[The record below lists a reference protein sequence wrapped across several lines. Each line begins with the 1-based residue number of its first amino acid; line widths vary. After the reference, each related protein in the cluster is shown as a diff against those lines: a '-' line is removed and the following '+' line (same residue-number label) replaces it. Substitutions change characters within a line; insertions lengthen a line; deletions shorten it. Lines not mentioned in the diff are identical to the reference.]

1 VSHELNFKEG
11 RASMFY
17 VSDPAWH
24 NLGTKL
30 DKPAT
35 AAEAI
40 KAAQLGYVVAKK
52 PLRAVIHGRK
62 QSEVPSHFATV
73 RMDTEAVLGVV
84 GSRYQIIQNK
94 DAFQFF
100 DALVGEGEA
109 IYETAGA
116 LGKGE
121 RIWILA
127 RMPGYIKVRGE
138 DIVNKYLLLS
148 NSHDGSSLVRARL
161 TPVRV
166 VCSNTLSIALSGSEE
181 EVRIRHTPS
190 AVENLRQAHE
200 LLGLTN
206 QLYNQLAVIFQKM
219 SLKKISDRQL
229 LNYVQTL
236 VPDNDEAQ
244 FKTRSDNIRNKIL
257 ELHEDGAGS
266 HFSRGTVWGMY
277 NAVTEYSDHL
287 VHTNS
292 PMKRLNSVWFGGGNR
307 FKERAFVLAKE
318 YVKN

>member
-1 VSHELNFKEG
+1 MSHELNFKEG

-17 VSDPAWH
+17 VSEAPWH

-35 AAEAI
+35 AAQAI
-40 KAAQLGYVVAKK
+40 KAAQLDYMVAKK
-52 PLRAVIHGRK
+52 PLRAVIRGR
-62 QSEVPSHFATV
+62 QQADVPDHFATV
-73 RMDTEAVLGVV
+73 RMDTDTVLGVV

-109 IYETAGA
+109 MYETAGV
-116 LGKGE
+116 LGNGE

-127 RMPGYIKVRGE
+127 RLPGYIKVRGQ
-138 DIVNKYLLLS
+138 DIVNKYLLLT

-161 TPVRV
+161 TPIRV
-166 VCSNTLSIALSGSEE
+166 VCSNTLSIALQGSEE

-206 QLYNQLAVIFQKM
+206 QLYDQLAGIFQKM
-219 SLKKISDRQL
+219 SLKKISDKQL
-229 LNYVQTL
+229 MDYVQTL
-236 VPDNDEAQ
+236 VPDNEDAQ
-244 FKTRSDNIRNKIL
+244 FKTRSENIRNKIL
-257 ELHEDGAGS
+257 ELHEAGVNS
-266 HFSRGTVWGMY
+266 HLSRGTVWGMY

-287 VHTNS
+287 VHANA
-292 PMKRLNSVWFGGGNR
+292 PMKRLNSVWFGNGSR
-307 FKERAFVLAKE
+307 FKEKAFELAKE
-318 YVKN
+318 YLKN

>member
-1 VSHELNFKEG
+1 VSHELNFKEN

-24 NLGTKL
+24 QQGTKL

-116 LGKGE
+116 LGRGE

-127 RMPGYIKVRGE
+127 RMPGYIKVKGE

-148 NSHDGSSLVRARL
+148 NSHDGTSLVRARL

-166 VCSNTLSIALSGSEE
+166 VCSNTLSIALSGSED

-206 QLYNQLAVIFQKM
+206 QLY
-219 SLKKISDRQL
+219 DQL

-266 HFSRGTVWGMY
+266 HLSRGTVWGMY

-287 VHTNS
+287 VHTNA

-307 FKERAFVLAKE
+307 FKERAFALAKE
-318 YVKN
+318 YIKN